1 MPLLANYLLMKK
13 IKDIYYYLFYK
24 FYKHFEKGPSV
35 WMSEWKASLAMDLLI
50 GLIALII
57 IIYYK
62 IFINRYISFENDNL
76 RLYLYTI
83 GFFTIVLPHYY
94 IFNYKDK
101 WKVIIFEYD
110 KLPKRKNII
119 GGWVVFVFII
129 LLIFMLIYGF
139 YLMSNIDWSKYN

>member
-1 MPLLANYLLMKK
+1 
-13 IKDIYYYLFYK
+13 
-24 FYKHFEKGPSV
+24 
-35 WMSEWKASLAMDLLI
+35 MSEWKASLAMDIFI

-76 RLYLYTI
+76 RLYVYTK

-101 WKVIIFEYD
+101 WKVIILEYD
-110 KLPKRKNII
+110 KLSKKKNII